1 MTHEDTLR
9 GNGKPRTYRHAPR
22 GPGALEQM
30 EGAPMRT
37 KKNQELDPESPQN
50 AAPLDPEATSPAGP
64 QIATGKRCQGR
75 DKRGMPC
82 TAWAVKNGTRCYF
95 HANPEKVSELGR
107 LKEKKRVGTGGS
119 VQEIRSDGT
128 VLHLLHRL
136 PLPRHPQAAG
146 LALDSEL
153 PSQRAGNLESAGA
166 FTLPPKPK
174 KRKKKKKSGT

>member
-1 MTHEDTLR
+1 
-9 GNGKPRTYRHAPR
+9 
-22 GPGALEQM
+22 
-30 EGAPMRT
+30 
-37 KKNQELDPESPQN
+37 
-50 AAPLDPEATSPAGP
+50 
-64 QIATGKRCQGR
+64 
-75 DKRGMPC
+75 MPC
-82 TAWAVKNGTRCYF
+82 TAWAVKGGTRCYF

-174 KRKKKKKSGT
+174 KRKKKKKKSGTMHMFPADAHAGDARLAYPLHSPDPNMLWFGLKRLDVPEK

>member
-1 MTHEDTLR
+1 
-9 GNGKPRTYRHAPR
+9 
-22 GPGALEQM
+22 
-30 EGAPMRT
+30 
-37 KKNQELDPESPQN
+37 
-50 AAPLDPEATSPAGP
+50 
-64 QIATGKRCQGR
+64 
-75 DKRGMPC
+75 MPC
-82 TAWAVKNGTRCYF
+82 TAWAVKGGTRCYF

-107 LKEKKRVGTGGS
+107 LKEKKRVGAGGS

-174 KRKKKKKSGT
+174 KKKKKEEEEIRDHAHVPSRRPCGDARLAYPLHSPDPNMLWFGLKRLDVPEK